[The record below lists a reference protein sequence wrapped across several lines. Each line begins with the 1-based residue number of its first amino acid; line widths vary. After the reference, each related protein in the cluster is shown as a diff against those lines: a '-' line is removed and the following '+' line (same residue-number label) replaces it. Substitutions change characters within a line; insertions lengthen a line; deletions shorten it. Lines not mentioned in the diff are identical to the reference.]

1 MIVTAYLLAIMR
13 SNHSRKFSFTTLARA
28 ASLVLLGTGAC
39 MSLAQTAADDSGTPR
54 PKDDSVRLGTITI
67 VGQGDRLG
75 AGQMLNE
82 DAVKARSTITRQA
95 TEKDRATG
103 NPYQALSL
111 LPGVNTFNHDATGLF
126 GGGMTIRG
134 FSADQLGFSINGVPV
149 NDSGNFAVYPQEYTD
164 QENLCTQSVAQGN
177 PDVESPHIGATGGS
191 VGITSCDPEEKRRFR
206 FAQTLGGLSLSRTFI
221 RADTGRLAD
230 GKAKMF
236 LSYSQTQANK
246 WKGDGKA
253 KKDHLDAAFSLDLS
267 AENKILGSVLYNR
280 AVNNNFLTMSLAQ
293 LNANGYFWDNSPSFF
308 STNTQAGH
316 IAAVNGTA
324 QVEASPFSTANSK
337 PPYYALS
344 VNPFENAVVSV
355 SGSFKVAKD
364 TYLKVQ
370 PYYWYGFGTGGT
382 QQTVL
387 SESRFLDPVAGTTNA
402 KVDLNGDGDT
412 LDTVTVAR
420 SSVTKTHRPGITAEL
435 NRTIGNH
442 QLRFGVWY
450 ERAEHR
456 QTQPAVPVDNAG
468 NPTDIWLQ
476 TGQISRPSGS
486 TYQGRDWLTI
496 SPAQQLYA
504 SDTISFMEDR
514 GVLSLG
520 VRAPRSTR
528 NFTNFAS
535 EGTGSQTKY
544 SFEKSF
550 EEVLPQVGVRF
561 NVDKSA
567 QLFLNIGKN
576 FRAPPN
582 FAFSPTNANIKIVAG
597 VPTMVTP
604 IEAETSIASDLGMRL
619 QTRSMSLSAT
629 LFNVDFKNRQANSTE
644 PVTNLTTYVNSGSVR
659 NRGLELELGTAPV
672 GGWSAYLS
680 LTSQKSEIMN
690 DVTLRGQLIPLKGK
704 QFALTPELMA
714 GASLQYSAGPLYAR
728 LKLKHTGEQMAT
740 LMNDEMVPAYTT
752 ADFDAGYRLG
762 DIGLMRNAQ
771 LRLNISNLSN
781 EKYRNPSSGSVVN
794 AKAVGTYGASTVFY
808 YLGAPRLLS
817 VTFSGDF

>member
-1 MIVTAYLLAIMR
+1 MNTPN
-13 SNHSRKFSFTTLARA
+13 SKPFPFSRLARA
-28 ASLVLLGTGAC
+28 ASLVLASTGAC
-39 MSLAQTAADDSGTPR
+39 VALAQTNTDDSGTPR

-126 GGGMTIRG
+126 GGGMTVRG
-134 FSADQLGFSINGVPV
+134 FGADQLGFSINGVPV
-149 NDSGNFAVYPQEYTD
+149 NDSGNYAVYPQEYTD

-191 VGITSCDPEEKRRFR
+191 VGITSCDPEDKRRFR
-206 FAQTLGGLSLSRTFI
+206 FAQTLGGLSLSRTFV
-221 RADTGRLAD
+221 RADTGRFAD

-236 LSYSQTQANK
+236 LSVSHTQANK
-246 WKGDGKA
+246 WKGDGGA
-253 KKDHLDAAFSLDLS
+253 KKDHVDAAFSLDLS
-267 AENKILGSVLYNR
+267 ADNKIVGSVLYNR
-280 AVNNNFLTMSLAQ
+280 AVNNNFLTMSLSQ
-293 LNANGYFWDNSPSFF
+293 LNANGYYWDNSPSFF

-316 IAAVNGTA
+316 IPAVNGTA
-324 QVEASPFSTANSK
+324 QVEAAPFSTANSK

-355 SGSFKVAKD
+355 SGSFKLAKD

-382 QQTVL
+382 QQTAL
-387 SESRFLDPVAGTTNA
+387 SESRFLDKTTGATTA

-420 SSVTKTHRPGITAEL
+420 SSVTRTHRPGITAEL
-435 NRTIGNH
+435 NRTFGNH
-442 QLRFGVWY
+442 QVRLGVWY

-476 TGQISRPSGS
+476 SGQILRPSGS
-486 TYQGRDWLTI
+486 AYQGRDWLTV

-504 SDTISFMEDR
+504 SDSISFMEDR

-520 VRAPRSTR
+520 VRAPKSTR
-528 NFTNFAS
+528 NFTNYAS
-535 EGTGSQTKY
+535 EGSSSQTGY
-544 SFEKSF
+544 TYEKSF
-550 EEVLPQVGVRF
+550 SEVLPQVGVRF
-561 NVDKSA
+561 NFDKTS
-567 QLFLNIGKN
+567 QVFMNVGKN

-582 FAFSPTNANIKIVAG
+582 FAFAPSNANIKIVAG

-604 IEAETSIASDLGMRL
+604 IDAETSVVTDMGMRL
-619 QTRSMSLSAT
+619 QTKAMSLSAT

-680 LTSQKSEIMN
+680 VTSQKSEIKN

-728 LKLKHTGEQMAT
+728 VKLKHTGEQMAT
-740 LMNDEMVPAYTT
+740 LMNDEVVPAYTT
-752 ADFDAGYRLG
+752 ADFDAGYKLG
-762 DIGLMRNAQ
+762 DLGLMRNAQ

-781 EKYRNPSSGSVVN
+781 EKYRNPSSGTVVN
-794 AKAVGTYGASTVFY
+794 AVAVGTYAASTVFY